1 MNGNFSTVS
10 NLSPFVL
17 SLSKDSERVLQQLA
31 KRQRSHGES
40 WNDSRLFDSSP
51 GFGPLH
57 ELGRGYFDMSASEDL
72 AKNSP
77 AEPTTVRI
85 LYFGLV
91 RNVVKE
97 AEEDISLP
105 AGSTVGDLVEILCQI
120 HGEALRDALFT
131 VEGTLTANTILLL
144 DGTNVQYSSGLDTEI
159 GADQALHVLLT
170 TTALAGG

>member
-1 MNGNFSTVS
+1 MNRGDNFSKRPTVG
-10 NLSPFVL
+10 
-17 SLSKDSERVLQQLA
+17 D
-31 KRQRSHGES
+31 
-40 WNDSRLFDSSP
+40 
-51 GFGPLH
+51 
-57 ELGRGYFDMSASEDL
+57 
-72 AKNSP
+72 
-77 AEPTTVRI
+77 TTVRV

-105 AGSTVGDLVEILCQI
+105 AGATVRELVEILCRK

-144 DGTNVQYSSGLDTEI
+144 DGTNIQYARGLDTEI
-159 GADQALHVLLT
+159 DDDQSLHVLLT